1 MLWVIYL
8 LPLATVA
15 VLMLLNCPY
24 EWWWFLLLGVL
35 CDAALYGCYRFF
47 RWYHNKSSEFRGS
60 YAISTY
66 YYEAWN
72 ELRSRQVPVKDN
84 KGNTVGY
91 RTEHYVVYHPAEWWV
106 HYNTGE
112 SEAVGR
118 RYYEYL
124 GQLWGTTERFHNMYR
139 NYHTID
145 GDAYSYEWDGVED
158 TCETRTTRHSYVNP
172 LKHSN
177 SIFRYKEVTD
187 DEAEELD
194 LFDYPPIKGEDQDV
208 VLGREVS
215 EMVQKKF
222 RFINAYYGQ
231 QREIKVFVLLFDAA
245 KHKPDVAV
253 RQRAYWHG
261 GAKNEF
267 VVCLGIKDGR
277 TVEWCEPFSWM
288 DKPTLGAAVKGYFL
302 KHTKLSLY
310 AFGCWLEGNLSLW
323 ERKQF
328 SDFRYL
334 GLPLSK
340 IQYTLLFILSLGLCY
355 LAYYILLANYLI
367 QPIILQ

>member
-8 LPLATVA
+8 LPLFVSA
-15 VLMLLNCPY
+15 VLVVIDNPR
-24 EWWWFLLLGVL
+24 EWWLFLLMGAL
-35 CDAALYGCYRFF
+35 CDAILYGCYRFF
-47 RWYHNKSSEFRGS
+47 RWYRNKSTEYRGS

-72 ELRSRQVPVKDN
+72 ELRSRQVPVRDQ

-91 RTEHYVVYHPAEWWV
+91 RTEYYVVYHPAEWCV

-112 SEAVGR
+112 RESVGSQ
-118 RYYEYL
+118 YYNYL
-124 GQLWGTTERFHNMYR
+124 GRLWGTPEQFHDMHR
-139 NYHTID
+139 NYHTKD
-145 GDAYSYEWDGVED
+145 GDAYSYEWDGVEE
-158 TCETRTTRHSYVNP
+158 TCDTRTTSHTYENP

-177 SIFRYKEVTD
+177 SIFRYKEVTE
-187 DEAEELD
+187 DEAFDLD
-194 LFDYPPIKGEDQDV
+194 LFDYPPIEADDQNV
-208 VLGREVS
+208 VLGRGVS
-215 EMVQKKF
+215 GKDQKKF

-231 QREIKVFVLLFDAA
+231 RHEIRVFVLLFDAA

-267 VVCLGIKDGR
+267 VVCLGLKDGA

-288 DKPTLGAAVKGYFL
+288 DKPTLAVAVKDYFL
-302 KHTKLSLY
+302 QHPSLNLL
-310 AFGCWLEGNLSLW
+310 AFGCWLEDNLSLW
-323 ERKQF
+323 ERKEF
-328 SDFRYL
+328 SDFEYL

-340 IQYTLLFILSLGLCY
+340 IQYALLFILSLGLSY
-355 LAYYILLANYLI
+355 LAYYILLANYYI
-367 QPIILQ
+367 QPITLQ